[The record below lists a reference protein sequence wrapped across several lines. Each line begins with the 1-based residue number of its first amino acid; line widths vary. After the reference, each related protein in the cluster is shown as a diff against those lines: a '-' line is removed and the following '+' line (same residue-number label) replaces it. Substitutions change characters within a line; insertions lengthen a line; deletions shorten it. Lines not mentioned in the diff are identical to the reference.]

1 MFANRKIWII
11 GASTGIG
18 AELAKALSKQGAR
31 IALSARD
38 NEKLLEVKASLQG
51 LDHGTYSLD
60 VTDAEKVKATAERIA
75 KDFGKIDSVIFMAAA
90 YKPHDGKE
98 PNLDTVKQII
108 DVNFTGALNVVY
120 SALPILKAQGKGQ
133 IVLCA
138 SVAGF
143 RGLPN
148 GQPYCATKAALIN
161 FAESLY
167 IENKDNNIDV
177 RVINPGFVKTRLTD
191 KNDFDMPCIISAE
204 KAANYIVKG
213 LRGKR
218 FEIHFPKRF
227 TYFMKLLKLLPNGVY
242 FFIASKLKR

>member
-1 MFANRKIWII
+1 MFENNRIWII

-18 AELAKALSKQGAR
+18 AELAKALAKQGAR

-38 NEKLLEVKASLQG
+38 NEKLLEVKSSLEG
-51 LDHGTYSLD
+51 IDHGTYSLD
-60 VTDAEKVKATAERIA
+60 VTDAEKVKATAERVA
-75 KDFGKIDSVIFMAAA
+75 KDFGRIDSVIFMAAA

-98 PNLDTVKQII
+98 PDIATVKQII

-120 SALPILKAQGKGQ
+120 SALPILKLQGKGQ

-161 FAESLY
+161 LAESLY
-167 IENKDNNIDV
+167 IENKDKNIDI

-191 KNDFDMPCIISAE
+191 KNDFEMPFIITAD
-204 KAANYIVKG
+204 KAAKYIVKG
-213 LRGKR
+213 LKGSK

-227 TYFMKLLKLLPNGVY
+227 TYFMKLLRILPSSIY
-242 FFIASKLKR
+242 FMLAKRIK

>member
-1 MFANRKIWII
+1 MFENKNIWII

-18 AELAKALSKQGAR
+18 AQLAKALAKEGAR

-38 NEKLLEVKASLQG
+38 NEKLLEVKASLEG
-51 LDHGTYSLD
+51 LDHGVYSLD
-60 VTDAEKVKATAERIA
+60 VVDADKVRLTAERIA
-75 KDFGKIDSVIFMAAA
+75 KDFGRIDSVIFMAAA

-98 PNLDTVKQII
+98 PDLAIVKQII
-108 DVNFTGALNVVY
+108 DVNLTGAFNLVY
-120 SALPILKAQGKGQ
+120 SALPILKSQGGGQ

-191 KNDFDMPCIISAE
+191 KNDFKMPFIISAE
-204 KAANYIVKG
+204 KAAQYIVKG
-213 LRGKR
+213 LKKNK

-227 TYFMKLLKLLPNGVY
+227 TYFMKLLRILPNSIY
-242 FFIASKLKR
+242 FMLAKGIK

>member
-1 MFANRKIWII
+1 MFENKKIWII

-18 AELAKALSKQGAR
+18 AQLAKALAKEGAR

-38 NEKLLEVKASLQG
+38 NEKLLEVKASLEG
-51 LDHGTYSLD
+51 LDHGVYSLD
-60 VTDAEKVKATAERIA
+60 VVDADKVRLTAERIA
-75 KDFGKIDSVIFMAAA
+75 KDFGRIDSVIFMAAA

-98 PNLDTVKQII
+98 PDLAIVKQII
-108 DVNFTGALNVVY
+108 DVNLTGAFNLVY
-120 SALPILKAQGKGQ
+120 SALPILKSQGGGQ

-191 KNDFDMPCIISAE
+191 KNDFKMPFIISAE
-204 KAANYIVKG
+204 KAAQYIVKG
-213 LRGKR
+213 LKKNK

-227 TYFMKLLKLLPNGVY
+227 TYFMKLLRILPNSIY
-242 FFIASKLKR
+242 FMLAKGIK

>member
-1 MFANRKIWII
+1 MFKNKRIWII

-18 AELAKALSKQGAR
+18 AELAKALAKEGAT

-38 NEKLLEVKASLQG
+38 NEKLLEVKASL
-51 LDHGTYSLD
+51 HGFYHGNYSLD
-60 VTDAEKVKATAERIA
+60 VTDADKVKETAEKIA
-75 KDFGKIDSVIFMAAA
+75 TDLGKIDSVIFMAAA

-98 PNLDTVKQII
+98 PNLTAVKQII
-108 DVNFTGALNVVY
+108 DVNFTGALNVFY
-120 SALPILKAQGKGQ
+120 SALPILKAQGGGQ
-133 IVLCA
+133 IALCA

-161 FAESLY
+161 FAESMY

-191 KNDFDMPCIISAE
+191 KNDFPMPFIISAE
-204 KAANYIVKG
+204 RAANYIVKG
-213 LRGKR
+213 LKGKN

-227 TYFMKLLKLLPNGVY
+227 TYIMKFIKILPNNVY
-242 FFIASKLKR
+242 FFIASKLRR